1 MHQHG
6 GKDDDATGRKIA
18 HFSECEKNYR
28 KRREGPHDDVSLAVS
43 RGHLEYSESV
53 STDEHESD
61 FAEVAGIRIEQA
73 FALCSFA
80 SQLVGKALR

>member
-1 MHQHG
+1 MQ
-6 GKDDDATGRKIA
+6 DRETG
-18 HFSECEKNYR
+18 
-28 KRREGPHDDVSLAVS
+28 EGPHGKASHGAS
-43 RGHLEYSESV
+43 RGHLEYPEQV
-53 STDEHESD
+53 STSENERD

>member
-1 MHQHG
+1 MRWSCDTEAWAQGH
-6 GKDDDATGRKIA
+6 
-18 HFSECEKNYR
+18 

-43 RGHLEYSESV
+43 RGHLEYSEGV

>member
-1 MHQHG
+1 MFLL
-6 GKDDDATGRKIA
+6 R
-18 HFSECEKNYR
+18 FR
-28 KRREGPHDDVSLAVS
+28 
-43 RGHLEYSESV
+43 V
-53 STDEHESD
+53 STHEHEGD